1 MPGPAQQP
9 HPDIRGRAGG
19 PGELRRALGLREALA
34 LGIGGT
40 IGGGIF
46 VLVGV
51 AAGRAGPGMLVS
63 FVLAFVASMLIALP
77 YAELATRYPLAGGG
91 YAVTR
96 AVLGRRWGFAMGWD
110 YWGAYVFLSGY
121 VTLGFGG
128 YLQRLTGLAPSTG
141 ALLLIAAST
150 LLNLAGVRLSGRAQ
164 TAVVAVAV
172 TALVGFAAVG
182 LPQVRLDHL
191 TPFLPEGWTGVTA
204 AGLLAF
210 LSLNGYDVIAA
221 AAEEIDRP
229 ERNLPA
235 AMIGTLTLVLALY
248 LLVSVVALGVLPGSV
263 LGASPAPV
271 ADAAA
276 EFLGAPGRA
285 LVAGAALLTTAATGN
300 AVLVVTS
307 RISFAMARDGLLPR
321 RLAAVGPGGVPGP
334 AVLLNGILL
343 ALVAAVGS
351 IPLASAAG
359 GFLYVLHFVPPLV
372 ALVALY
378 RRGEG
383 RAAFRTP
390 APWLLLPLAFAS
402 CAALLVASGTTGVA
416 VGAAWLAVGLMAATG
431 RGWRSGQ
438 IGSCGCAGR

>member
-1 MPGPAQQP
+1 
-9 HPDIRGRAGG
+9 
-19 PGELRRALGLREALA
+19 
-34 LGIGGT
+34 
-40 IGGGIF
+40 
-46 VLVGV
+46 
-51 AAGRAGPGMLVS
+51 
-63 FVLAFVASMLIALP
+63 
-77 YAELATRYPLAGGG
+77 
-91 YAVTR
+91 
-96 AVLGRRWGFAMGWD
+96 
-110 YWGAYVFLSGY
+110 
-121 VTLGFGG
+121 
-128 YLQRLTGLAPSTG
+128 
-141 ALLLIAAST
+141 
-150 LLNLAGVRLSGRAQ
+150 
-164 TAVVAVAV
+164 
-172 TALVGFAAVG
+172 
-182 LPQVRLDHL
+182 VRLDHL

-248 LLVSVVALGVLPGSV
+248 LLVSVVALGAVRGSV

-276 EFLGAPGRA
+276 EFLGAPGRV

-343 ALVAAVGS
+343 VLVAAVGS
-351 IPLASAAG
+351 IPLASATG
-359 GFLYVLHFVPPLV
+359 GFLYVLHFVPPLA

-402 CAALLVASGTTGVA
+402 CAALLVASGTTGAA
-416 VGAAWLAVGLMAATG
+416 VGAAWLAVGLTAATG

>member
-1 MPGPAQQP
+1 
-9 HPDIRGRAGG
+9 
-19 PGELRRALGLREALA
+19 
-34 LGIGGT
+34 
-40 IGGGIF
+40 
-46 VLVGV
+46 
-51 AAGRAGPGMLVS
+51 
-63 FVLAFVASMLIALP
+63 
-77 YAELATRYPLAGGG
+77 
-91 YAVTR
+91 
-96 AVLGRRWGFAMGWD
+96 
-110 YWGAYVFLSGY
+110 
-121 VTLGFGG
+121 
-128 YLQRLTGLAPSTG
+128 
-141 ALLLIAAST
+141 
-150 LLNLAGVRLSGRAQ
+150 
-164 TAVVAVAV
+164 
-172 TALVGFAAVG
+172 
-182 LPQVRLDHL
+182 
-191 TPFLPEGWTGVTA
+191 VTA

-248 LLVSVVALGVLPGSV
+248 LLVSVVALGVIPGSV

-276 EFLGAPGRA
+276 EFLGTPGRA

-321 RLAAVGPGGVPGP
+321 WLAAVGPGGVPGL

-351 IPLASAAG
+351 IRLASATG
-359 GFLYVLHFVPPLV
+359 GFLYVLHFVPPLA

-390 APWLLLPLAFAS
+390 APWLLLPLAFTS
-402 CAALLVASGTTGVA
+402 CAALLVASGTAGAA
-416 VGAAWLAVGLMAATG
+416 VGVAWLAVGLTAATG
-431 RGWRSGQ
+431 HRWRSGQ

>member
-1 MPGPAQQP
+1 
-9 HPDIRGRAGG
+9 
-19 PGELRRALGLREALA
+19 
-34 LGIGGT
+34 
-40 IGGGIF
+40 
-46 VLVGV
+46 
-51 AAGRAGPGMLVS
+51 
-63 FVLAFVASMLIALP
+63 
-77 YAELATRYPLAGGG
+77 
-91 YAVTR
+91 
-96 AVLGRRWGFAMGWD
+96 MGWD

-128 YLQRLTGLAPSTG
+128 YLQRLTGLAPTVG

-172 TALVGFAAVG
+172 AALVGFAAAG

-191 TPFLPEGWTGVTA
+191 TPFLPEGWAGVTA

-210 LSLNGYDVIAA
+210 LSLNGYDVIA
-221 AAEEIDRP
+221 
-229 ERNLPA
+229 
-235 AMIGTLTLVLALY
+235 MIGTLTFVLALY
-248 LLVSVVALGVLPGSV
+248 LLVSVVALGIVPWSG

-321 RLAAVGPGGVPGP
+321 RLAAVGPGGVPGL
-334 AVLLNGILL
+334 AVLLNGVLL

-351 IPLASAAG
+351 IRLASATG
-359 GFLYVLHFVPPLV
+359 GFLYVLHFVPPLA

-378 RRGEG
+378 RRGQG
-383 RAAFRTP
+383 RGAFRTP
-390 APWLLLPLAFAS
+390 APWLVLPLAFAG
-402 CAALLVASGTTGVA
+402 CAALLVGSGTTGA
-416 VGAAWLAVGLMAATG
+416 LVGAAWLAVGLTAASG
-431 RGWRSGQ
+431 RGRRSGQ
-438 IGSCGCAGR
+438 IGSCGHAGGGR